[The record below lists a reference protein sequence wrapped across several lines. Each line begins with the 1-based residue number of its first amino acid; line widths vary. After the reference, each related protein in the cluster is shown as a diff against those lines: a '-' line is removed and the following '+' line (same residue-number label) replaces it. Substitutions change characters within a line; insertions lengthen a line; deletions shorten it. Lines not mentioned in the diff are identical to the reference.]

1 MEEKDFINILW
12 KYFELHANQRMQ
24 MMNYYILIV
33 SLFFTALV
41 AMFCSDKDMKIYEG
55 AICVS
60 VIFFSWIFMMFD
72 KRTRGMIKNC
82 ENAIKLIEKRY
93 MDQFGVDIMIFTQEE
108 LWTKVNKEMTYT
120 KIMYLEFVF
129 IIVIAAISLIAILI
143 CAV

>member
-1 MEEKDFINILW
+1 
-12 KYFELHANQRMQ
+12 
-24 MMNYYILIV
+24 
-33 SLFFTALV
+33 
-41 AMFCSDKDMKIYEG
+41 
-55 AICVS
+55 
-60 VIFFSWIFMMFD
+60 MMFD

-93 MDQFGVDIMIFTQEE
+93 MDQFGADIMIFTQEE
-108 LWTKVNKEMTYT
+108 LWSKVNKEMTYT